1 MSVRLDGDG
10 GSVTI
15 SDAVLSEI
23 VLQAVEVVDGARVR
37 RALRLPRRHLEV
49 EVEGGRARV
58 ELELAV
64 RYGRVLPDAAREVQ
78 QQVTEALE
86 TMCGFEVAAV
96 HVSIEELDA
105 S

>member
-1 MSVRLDGDG
+1 MSVRFDGDG

-15 SDAVLSEI
+15 SDAALSQI
-23 VLQAVEVVDGARVR
+23 VLQAAEVVDGARVR
-37 RALRLPRRHLEV
+37 RPLRLPRRHHDV
-49 EVEGGRARV
+49 EVEDGRARV

-78 QQVTEALE
+78 QQVADALT

-96 HVSIEELDA
+96 DVTIEELDEA
-105 S
+105 

>member
-10 GSVTI
+10 GTITI
-15 SDAVLSEI
+15 SDAVLSQI
-23 VLQAVEVVDGARVR
+23 VLQAVEAVDGARVR
-37 RALRLPRRHLEV
+37 RPLRLPRRHTEV
-49 EVEGGRARV
+49 EVEDGRARV

-78 QQVTEALE
+78 QQVTDALE
-86 TMCGFEVAAV
+86 TICGFDVAAV
-96 HVSIEELDA
+96 DVSIEELDA